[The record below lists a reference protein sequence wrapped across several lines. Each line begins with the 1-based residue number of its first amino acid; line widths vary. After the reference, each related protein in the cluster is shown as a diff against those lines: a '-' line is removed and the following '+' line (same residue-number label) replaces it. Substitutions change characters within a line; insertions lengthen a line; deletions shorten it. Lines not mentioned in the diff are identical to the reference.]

1 MFRVMISGRAM
12 ANLSYK
18 LNQATP
24 TDSALSLIN
33 ILDILEDFYRY
44 ESFSIMTSNDP
55 KAPWF
60 GVEWPRVTSRST
72 FHFGIL
78 FAQVS
83 KFSDFDLKWP
93 QLPPYLGSGQRSVSG
108 TTNGT
113 GTEFLLRARDRNRKF
128 SGPVFRSRAEL
139 WVRWPR
145 EPFFRNHRLGSGLG
159 LFLFE
164 FQKTYQKETIFAHM
178 LQKIGDETNFYC
190 FF

>member
-108 TTNGT
+108 TRVPGTPRMVPGLSFCCERET
-113 GTEFLLRARDRNRKF
+113 GTENFPGQC
-128 SGPVFRSRAEL
+128 SGPVPNS
-139 WVRWPR
+139 
-145 EPFFRNHRLGSGLG
+145 GSGDL
-159 LFLFE
+159 E
-164 FQKTYQKETIFAHM
+164 NH
-178 LQKIGDETNFYC
+178 
-190 FF
+190 FFVTTG